1 MDELIKKALGFLR
14 GMWRFRWPGMAVAWL
29 VAIIGVVLVFRIPD
43 QFEASARIY
52 VDTDS
57 VLRPLMAGLAVTPN
71 VQQQVNMLSR
81 TLLSRP
87 NLEKLVRSADLDLK
101 ASSPADREELITRL
115 SKSIEIRNAGRDNLY
130 TLALRDSDRES
141 ARRTI
146 QALTS
151 IFVESSLGSN
161 RQDTDTAK
169 NFLNEQIRRFEE
181 KLEQAEAKLKEFKI
195 RNIQTRGDDGKD
207 ATQRVAEAAREL
219 ESAKLQLREAE
230 NARDSIKAQITAS
243 RTPAP
248 GAGPAPETAFQAS
261 TPELD
266 GRINEVKRSIDG
278 LLQRYTDRHP
288 DIVMS
293 KRLLQELEQQRV
305 REVAEQRK
313 AAKAA
318 LAAAGPGA
326 SDDPAVQELS
336 KMLAS
341 VEVQVASLRARV
353 GEYAGRLAQ
362 AREGL
367 KTAPQLEAEAAQLNR
382 DYGLN
387 KRSYDELIARRQSA
401 MMAGELE
408 NASGMAEFRLIDP
421 PRVTPQ
427 PVAPNRLMLL
437 PGALLAGLGAGLALS
452 LLLSQIRPAVY
463 DPGELRNVTGLPVL
477 GVVSLRRDDAF
488 KRKERNSLLRFA
500 GASFGLVSLF
510 GIGLAVTAAMR

>member
-1 MDELIKKALGFLR
+1 MDELIKKVLGFLR
-14 GMWRFRWPGMAVAWL
+14 GMWRFRWPGMVVAWV
-29 VAIIGVVLVFRIPD
+29 VAIVGVVWVFTIPD
-43 QFEASARIY
+43 EFEASARIY

-87 NLEKLVRSADLDLK
+87 NMEKLIRAADLDLK
-101 ASSPADREELITRL
+101 ASSPADREALITRL
-115 SKSIEIRNAGRDNLY
+115 GKTIEIRNTGRDNLY
-130 TLALRDSDRES
+130 TLAVRDSDRER

-161 RQDTDTAK
+161 RQDTDSAK

-195 RNIQTRGDDGKD
+195 RNLQTRSDDGKD
-207 ATQRVAEAAREL
+207 ATQRVADAAREL
-219 ESAKLQLREAE
+219 ETAKLQLREAE
-230 NARDSIKAQITAS
+230 NARDSIKQQITLS
-243 RTPAP
+243 RAPSP

-266 GRINEVKRSIDG
+266 ARINEVKRNIDG

-288 DIVMS
+288 DIVLS

-305 REVAEQRK
+305 REAAEQRK
-313 AAKAA
+313 AAQAA
-318 LAAAGPGA
+318 MAAAGPGVT
-326 SDDPAVQELS
+326 DDPAVLELS

-353 GEYAGRLAQ
+353 GEFAGRLAQ
-362 AREGL
+362 AKEDL

-387 KRSYDELIARRQSA
+387 KRSYDELISRRQSA

-421 PRVTPQ
+421 PRVSPE
-427 PVAPNRLMLL
+427 PVAPNRLLLL
-437 PGALLAGLGAGLALS
+437 PVALLAGLGAGLALS
-452 LLLSQIRPAVY
+452 FLLSQIRPAVY
-463 DPGELRNVTGLPVL
+463 DTSELRNVTGLPVL
-477 GVVSLRRDDAF
+477 GVVSLRMDDAF

-500 GASFGLVSLF
+500 GASVGLLSLFGFGLV
-510 GIGLAVTAAMR
+510 VTAVVR